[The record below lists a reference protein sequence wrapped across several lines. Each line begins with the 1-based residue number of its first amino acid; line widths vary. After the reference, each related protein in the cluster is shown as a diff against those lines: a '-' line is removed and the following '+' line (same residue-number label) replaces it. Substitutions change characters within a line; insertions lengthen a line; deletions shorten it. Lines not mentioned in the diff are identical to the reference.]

1 MATRDLVVVIV
12 ALIML
17 LVETRSTQGLR
28 FVIDRE
34 ECFSH
39 SADQADTIHISFV
52 VIKSDSIWDYTADGV
67 DFNITAPPG
76 NLVIEMKDKTSEKY
90 EFVVYYRGSYRFC
103 FTNKSPYHETID
115 FDVHISHFMFHDEHA
130 RNEHFWPLME
140 ELTKLEESLYNI
152 QFEQHWLEA
161 QTDRQTRVNYDLNR
175 KATHKALL
183 ESAALVG
190 SSCLQFYLL
199 RRLFDRKFGY

>member
-1 MATRDLVVVIV
+1 
-12 ALIML
+12 ML

-52 VIKSDSIWDYTADGV
+52 VIKSDSIWDYTV
-67 DFNITAPPG
+67 SMLYMNHQITAPPG